1 MLMFV
6 CGISHM
12 RTFRIKHFDGVK
24 TKPSS
29 FKDES
34 ERKKKKINQDF
45 FFLLP
50 TRTNR
55 SHKLQP
61 VLTFCSVLRVT
72 ARSFNL

>member
-1 MLMFV
+1 MLFV
-6 CGISHM
+6 CGTSHM

-34 ERKKKKINQDF
+34 EKKKINQDF

-72 ARSFNL
+72 AGYFNL